1 VAIAR
6 IPAISVEYVKVAVT
20 GPTGVDL
27 TELDVELA
35 VVDDGQ
41 IPDTFDWQA
50 GVWIGTSA
58 AVLIGPGSD
67 LELDQGTYD
76 VYVKITSSPEIPVL
90 PSGSIHIT

>member
-1 VAIAR
+1 VVAQ

-27 TELDVELA
+27 SDLDVELA
-35 VVDDGQ
+35 IVDDGQ
-41 IPDTFDWQA
+41 IPDTGDWKA
-50 GVWIGTSA
+50 GTWIGSSA
-58 AVLIGPGSD
+58 AVLIGPGTL

-76 VYVKITSSPEIPVL
+76 VYVKITSSPEVPVL

>member
-6 IPAISVEYVKVAVT
+6 IPAISVEYVRVAVT
-20 GPTGVDL
+20 VPAGVDL
-27 TELDVELA
+27 SELDVELA

-41 IPDTFDWQA
+41 TPDTGGWKA
-50 GVWIGTSA
+50 GIWIGSSA
-58 AVLIGPGSD
+58 AVLIGPGTD

-76 VYVKITSSPEIPVL
+76 VYVKIISDPEIPVL